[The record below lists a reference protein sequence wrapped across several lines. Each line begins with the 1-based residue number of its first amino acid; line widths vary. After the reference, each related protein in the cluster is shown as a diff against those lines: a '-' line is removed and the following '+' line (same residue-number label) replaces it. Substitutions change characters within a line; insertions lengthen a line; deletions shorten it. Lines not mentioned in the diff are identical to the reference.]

1 MKLILITRLQNKTW
15 KHLNNYNMKENKNT
29 AIKTVPV
36 PRNNNLM
43 IYLLLIIIS
52 FGVYTNSLFNE
63 FVFDDDS
70 VVLGDPAITSVSN
83 IPKFFTAELGFHK
96 VIGRYYRPVVSASY
110 TLDHAIW
117 GFKPFGFHLT
127 NVLIHV
133 INVLLLFVLLKK
145 ILWYTGFKYKNTA
158 VLAGT
163 ILFALHPV
171 HTEAVAWISGR
182 TDSLSCT
189 FFFASFIYY
198 LNYSRFQS
206 SKNLSLTLLF
216 YLLAL
221 LSKEMAITLPAA
233 IIIYD
238 LTVNKIK
245 LKEILN
251 DKLKIYLSLV
261 ILSAFYLV
269 IRWLVL
275 KDVTPRDSYLYFYG
289 KDFYAVLFTMLQTL
303 PVYFKLAVLPVGML
317 YHYGGYLPYISSP
330 LEPSAIFA
338 LVFLTVIIISAVYL
352 YKRMPLFSYAL
363 IFFFL
368 TLLPVLNIVPT
379 MNFMADRF
387 LYIPSVFLSFIAV
400 SLLIRY
406 YTPKNRNI
414 VFGLFGAVFITFS
427 LMTIARN
434 AEWKT
439 NDSLFL
445 SAEGKPGTVLYVN
458 IGNIYANKG
467 NYGIAED
474 YYRKAI
480 DLNVPSVLAYNNL
493 GKIFMINNIYDSAYF
508 YISKA
513 YMLDTLSPEPVHS
526 LGVLHAR
533 FHMNK
538 EAVKWLEKLQTISP
552 DYMNSAAMLQELKLQ
567 IELNSLPPGS
577 NLPGMETPGT
587 DIPGNINP
595 GTGNMSRVALLEQSS
610 YSKYNEKKYEE
621 AIAELRELVSLNPQR
636 ASVYFNN
643 MGMCYLDYNRLE
655 DALESFKQ
663 SVKSDPGFSTGYNNL
678 GMVYEKL
685 GNIPKAKENYSKAVE
700 TDPANENAKSNLSK
714 LK

>member
-1 MKLILITRLQNKTW
+1 MKDK
-15 KHLNNYNMKENKNT
+15 KN
-29 AIKTVPV
+29 IKVKVRTEPG
-36 PRNNNLM
+36 NSNLK
-43 IYLLLIIIS
+43 IYLVLIIIS
-52 FGVYTNSLFNE
+52 FGVYANSLVNE

-70 VVLGDPAITSVSN
+70 VVLGDPAITSISN

-110 TLDHAIW
+110 AIDHAVW

-133 INVLLLFVLLKK
+133 INVLLLFVLLQKM
-145 ILWYTGFKYKNTA
+145 LEFSGFKYKNIA

-163 ILFALHPV
+163 VLFALHPV
-171 HTEAVAWISGR
+171 HTEAVAWVSGR

-198 LNYSRFQS
+198 LNYSRFES
-206 SKNLSLTLLF
+206 SKNLALTLLF

-233 IIIYD
+233 VILYD
-238 LTVNKIK
+238 IAVVKVKFSSILKNK
-245 LKEILN
+245 LKM
-251 DKLKIYLSLV
+251 YLSLV
-261 ILSAFYLV
+261 LLSVFYLL

-275 KDVTPRDSYLYFYG
+275 KDVTPRDTYLYFYG
-289 KDFYAVLFTMLQTL
+289 KDITVVIFTMLQTL
-303 PVYFKLAVLPVGML
+303 PFYFKLAVFPVGML
-317 YHYGGYLPYISSP
+317 YHYGGYLPYINSP
-330 LEPSAIFA
+330 LEPAAVFA
-338 LVFLTVIIISAVYL
+338 LVFLVIVLISVIYL
-352 YKRMPLFSYAL
+352 YKRTPLFSYAL
-363 IFFFL
+363 MFFFL
-368 TLLPVLNIVPT
+368 TLSPVLNIVPT

-387 LYIPSVFLSFIAV
+387 LYIPSVFLSFTAM
-400 SLLIRY
+400 SLVVKY
-406 YTPKNRNI
+406 YSPKNRNL
-414 VFGLFGAVFITFS
+414 VFGLFGGVFIAFS

-434 AEWKT
+434 SDWKT

-493 GKIFMINNIYDSAYF
+493 GKIFLINNIYDSAYF

-513 YMLDTLSPEPVHS
+513 YMLDTLSPEPLHS

-533 FHMNK
+533 FNMNK
-538 EAVKWLEKLQTISP
+538 EAVMWLEKLQTISP
-552 DYMNSAAMLQELKLQ
+552 DYMNSAKMLQELKAQ
-567 IELNSLPPGS
+567 MQLNGLPPGS
-577 NLPGMETPGT
+577 QLPGNVPPGS

-595 GTGNMSRVALLEQSS
+595 GSENLNRVTVLEQSS
-610 YSKYNEKKYEE
+610 YQKYSEKKYYE
-621 AIAELRELVSLNPQR
+621 AISELKELVKLNPQR
-636 ASVYFNN
+636 SSVYYNN
-643 MGMCYLDYNRLE
+643 MGMCYLDYNKIN
-655 DALESFKQ
+655 DALESFKK
-663 SVKSDPGFSTGYNNL
+663 SVNSDPGFSTGYNNL

-685 GNIPKAKENYSKAVE
+685 GENGKAKESYLKAVE
-700 TDPANENAKSNLSK
+700 TDPDNENAKTNLGK